1 MQYLEELY
9 RILTQ
14 KKIITDTLSD
24 YLCNVRRKYAEAQ
37 IAEWWINSY

>member
-1 MQYLEELY
+1 MHWCMKYLNDEELY

-24 YLCNVRRKYAEAQ
+24 YLCNCRRKYAEAQ
-37 IAEWWINSY
+37 IAE